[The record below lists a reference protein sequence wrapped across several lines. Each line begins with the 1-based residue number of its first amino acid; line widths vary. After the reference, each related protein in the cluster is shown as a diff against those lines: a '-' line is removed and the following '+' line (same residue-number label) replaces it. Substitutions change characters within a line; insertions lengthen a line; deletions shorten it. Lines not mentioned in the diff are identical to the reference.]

1 MKNYIPESLSNLFFE
16 DYLTL
21 FVYTFGGLAH
31 LARALRW
38 QRRGDRFESDI
49 LHNIIFSP
57 FIDLKGLF
65 YAQKRTI
72 LR

>member
-1 MKNYIPESLSNLFFE
+1 M
-16 DYLTL
+16 
-21 FVYTFGGLAH
+21 YTKFLLDTFAKYSFGGLAQ

-49 LHNIIFSP
+49 LHNTIFSP

-65 YAQKRTI
+65 YAQKWMKSR
-72 LR
+72 